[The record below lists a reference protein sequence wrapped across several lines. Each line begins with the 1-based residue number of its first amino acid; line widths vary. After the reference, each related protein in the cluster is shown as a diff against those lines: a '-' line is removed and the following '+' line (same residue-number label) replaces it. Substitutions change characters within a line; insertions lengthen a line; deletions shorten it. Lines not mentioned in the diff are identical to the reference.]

1 MFRNYIKPSQVSDF
15 ARTTYRHTAPMA
27 HTILCPQ
34 VRIIYRSLN
43 SAESLDT
50 ITLPYRSYTAKVTKI
65 TRFTKF
71 LKKNIGPIE
80 LLISTPLLICGAI
93 YWVVSL

>member
-1 MFRNYIKPSQVSDF
+1 MFTNYIKPSQVSDF

-27 HTILCPQ
+27 HTILCPK
-34 VRIIYRSLN
+34 VRIIYRIVN

-50 ITLPYRSYTAKVTKI
+50 ITLPYRPYITKVTKI
-65 TRFTKF
+65 TKITKF
-71 LKKNIGPIE
+71 LKRNIGPIE

>member
-1 MFRNYIKPSQVSDF
+1 MFTNYIKPSQVSDF

-34 VRIIYRSLN
+34 VRIIYRIVN

-71 LKKNIGPIE
+71 LKRNIGPIE